1 MPAEERDAVLDAF
14 RVGELSVLVA
24 TVIVE
29 VGLDVPAA
37 TFVVIPDPKRF
48 GLATLHQIRG
58 RVGRGERPGR
68 CLLLGPLPTAGASR
82 ERVDALCTTDD
93 GFVLAEEDLRLRG
106 PGEMLGTRQSGMP
119 GFLVLDPVSDVELLA
134 AARPRAIEA
143 ARGLSAAKLA
153 ALRERAF
160 PSTKLVVENLLAGG

>member
-1 MPAEERDAVLDAF
+1 
-14 RVGELSVLVA
+14 VA

-58 RVGRGERPGR
+58 RVGRGSCPGR
-68 CLLLGPLPTAGASR
+68 CLLMGPLPSAGASR
-82 ERVDALCTTDD
+82 ERVDALCRSDD

-119 GFLVLDPVSDVELLA
+119 SFLVLDPVSDVELLA

-143 ARGLSAAKLA
+143 ARGLSAVKLA
-153 ALRERAF
+153 TLRDRAF
-160 PSTKLVVENLLAGG
+160 PSTKLVLENLLAGG